1 MPSPPPPPPA
11 GIRPQC
17 PLDITSIDIHTS
29 IVVVVVVVVAVIVDG
44 PIHAQSGLSVGV
56 ALAAQHGAAACHHK
70 QLAGGSGAKHCS
82 SPKEADIKW
91 PKHLL
96 TRRHWLTPL
105 RDAGAATCA
114 RAPCRNAAEI
124 FEIDIEFQKKTKML
138 TNRKNKQTAN
148 GRALAPQGSGG
159 ELWVYDFKKGRRRTN
174 LRAWPSRWVQSHSL
188 KAVVQALTET
198 FNQSSW

>member
-1 MPSPPPPPPA
+1 MPSPPPPPPPA

-29 IVVVVVVVVAVIVDG
+29 IVVVVVVVVAVVVDG

-82 SPKEADIKW
+82 SPKEAGIKW

-124 FEIDIEFQKKTKML
+124 FELYMKFQKKTKMP

-148 GRALAPQGSGG
+148 GRTLAPQGSGG
-159 ELWVYDFKKGRRRTN
+159 ELWVYDPKKGRRRKICEHG
-174 LRAWPSRWVQSHSL
+174 LPDGSRAIPSKPSCKH
-188 KAVVQALTET
+188 
-198 FNQSSW
+198 

>member
-1 MPSPPPPPPA
+1 M
-11 GIRPQC
+11 QF
-17 PLDITSIDIHTS
+17 LDITSIDIHTS
-29 IVVVVVVVVAVIVDG
+29 IVVVVVVVVAVVVDG

-82 SPKEADIKW
+82 SPKEAGIKW

-124 FEIDIEFQKKTKML
+124 FEIDIKFQKKIKKCQPIAK
-138 TNRKNKQTAN
+138 TNKPRTA
-148 GRALAPQGSGG
+148 GPLHRRALAGSYGFMTPKKEGAGKSASMAFPMGPEPFPQS
-159 ELWVYDFKKGRRRTN
+159 RRASTN
-174 LRAWPSRWVQSHSL
+174 RNV
-188 KAVVQALTET
+188 
-198 FNQSSW
+198 